1 MPLSAGTRLGP
12 YEVQS
17 PLGAGGMGEVYQAR
31 DTKLNRDVALK
42 VLPENLAG
50 DLERMARFRREAQVL
65 ASLNHSNIAAIY
77 GIEDA
82 ANTPALI
89 MELVDGI
96 TLADRIVR
104 GPIPAAEAVPLA
116 RQIADAL
123 EYAHEKGITHRDL
136 KPANI
141 KITPDGKSKVLDF
154 GLAKVLQPDLGGSS
168 DPSSSPTFTGAH
180 TLAGMIQ
187 GTAAYMSPEQ
197 AKGRIVDRRTDI
209 WAFGCVL
216 YEMLTGTPAFD
227 GETITDTLA
236 AIVRAEPDWSRLP
249 QETPPKL
256 RELLQRCL
264 RKDPKQRLQSMG
276 DARIALDEALSDSN
290 DPSPSQIAVAAQRS
304 DRQQTQAWVLTSLL
318 VLAIGVALAGW
329 WKANRQGERPLQQ
342 FELTLGPGESFNF
355 EGNPPL
361 AISPDGT
368 RVAYAARR
376 GAVAQIYVR
385 SLDRLE
391 ALPLAG
397 TEGAIGPFF
406 SPDGKW
412 IGFAAHGRLMKVP
425 AFGGPVVD
433 LCPINNNSR
442 GAAWGPDGNI
452 YASLSAT
459 LGLMR
464 VPASGGDPQ
473 PFTTLDPQKKERTH
487 RWPQVLPD
495 GKNVLF
501 TVGTVDSP
509 EFYDDSEIDAVSIAT
524 GKRTA
529 ILKGASMAAYVP
541 TGHLV
546 YARGGQLF
554 AVPFDASRLQV
565 TGTATPI
572 VQNVAADSSSG
583 AAFFSISNGDL
594 IYISGPTI
602 NERNSLAW
610 ADRTGTVT
618 DLPAPPHHYRD
629 IRLSPDGQRAAVV
642 IAEKTQDVWIY
653 DIPGNTL
660 NRLTFEGQ
668 DLSPIW
674 TPDGKRIIYQ
684 AALGA
689 SLSQLKW
696 IPVDGSGPSQ
706 PLVDPDTKSRFPVSV
721 SPDGKF
727 LSYEYVNGG
736 MMLLP
741 LDGERKPISISSVD
755 SAGLNP
761 AFSPDG
767 RWIAYV
773 SNQGADFQVFV
784 QPYPPTGGRWQVST
798 QEGTKPRWSDGEK
811 PDGGRQLFYVDGKD
825 NVMVA
830 SIDTKMGFKASTPQ
844 VFFKGLYHP
853 AGSTNDYSVTP
864 DGRRIIMMK
873 NAEGADAPTH
883 MVIVLNWFEE
893 LRRLAVASR

>member
-1 MPLSAGTRLGP
+1 MALSSGTRFGP
-12 YEVQS
+12 YEIHS

-31 DTKLNRDVALK
+31 DTKLNREVALK
-42 VLPENLAG
+42 VLPENLAT
-50 DLERMARFRREAQVL
+50 DPERMARFRREAQVL

-77 GIEDA
+77 GIEDTSNA
-82 ANTPALI
+82 PALI
-89 MELVDGI
+89 MELVEGV
-96 TLADRIVR
+96 TLADRIAR
-104 GPIPAAEAVPLA
+104 GPIPVAEAIPIA

-123 EYAHEKGITHRDL
+123 EYAHEKGVTHRDL

-180 TLAGMIQ
+180 TLAGMIL

-197 AKGRIVDRRTDI
+197 AKGKIVDRRTDI

-216 YEMLTGTPAFD
+216 YEMLTGTPAFE
-227 GETITDTLA
+227 GETVTDTLA

-249 QETPPKL
+249 SDTPSKL
-256 RELLQRCL
+256 RDLIQRCL
-264 RKDPKQRLQSMG
+264 RKDAKQRQQSMG
-276 DARIALDEALSDSN
+276 DIRIALDEAFSADGPTST
-290 DPSPSQIAVAAQRS
+290 PAQVQQQGRTGGAAWIL
-304 DRQQTQAWVLTSLL
+304 AALL
-318 VLAIGVALAGW
+318 ILAIVAALAGW
-329 WKANRQGERPLQQ
+329 WQANRLSQRPIQR
-342 FELTLGPGESFNF
+342 FELILAPGESFNF
-355 EGNPPL
+355 EGNPPV

-376 GAVAQIYVR
+376 GALAQIFVR

-391 ALPLAG
+391 AQPLAG

-406 SPDGKW
+406 SPDGNW
-412 IGFAAHGRLMKVP
+412 IGFVARGHLMKVP

-433 LCPINNNSR
+433 LARINNNSR
-442 GAAWGPDGNI
+442 GASWAPDGNI

-459 LGLMR
+459 LGLVR
-464 VPASGGDPQ
+464 VPASGGTPQ
-473 PFTTLDPQKKERTH
+473 PLTTLDPQKKERTH

-501 TVGTVDSP
+501 TVGTADSP
-509 EFYDDSEIDAVSIAT
+509 EFYDDSEIDVVSIAT

-541 TGHLV
+541 TGHLI

-554 AVPFDASRLQV
+554 AVPFDAGRLQV
-565 TGTATPI
+565 TGAATPI
-572 VQNVAADSSSG
+572 VSNVAADTSSG
-583 AAFFSISNGDL
+583 AAFFSVSNSDL
-594 IYISGPTI
+594 IYVSGPAI

-610 ADRTGTVT
+610 VDRTGTIT
-618 DLPAPPHHYRD
+618 DLPAPAHHYRD
-629 IRLSPDGQRAAVV
+629 LRLSPDGQHAAVV

-653 DIPGNTL
+653 DIPANTL

-668 DLSPIW
+668 ALSPIW

-684 AALGA
+684 SALGGG
-689 SLSQLKW
+689 LSQLKW
-696 IPVDGSGPSQ
+696 ILADGSGPSQ
-706 PLVDPDTKSRFPVSV
+706 PLVEPDSQSRFPVSV

-741 LDGERKPISISSVD
+741 LEGDRKPIPISSVD
-755 SAGLNP
+755 STGLNP
-761 AFSPDG
+761 SFSPDG

-773 SNQGADFQVFV
+773 SNTNADLQVFV
-784 QPYPPTGGRWQVST
+784 QPYPPNGGRWQAST
-798 QEGTKPRWSDGEK
+798 QEGNKPRWSNGEN
-811 PDGGRQLFYVDGKD
+811 GGKQLFYVDGKD
-825 NVMVA
+825 NVMVV
-830 SIDTKMGFKASTPQ
+830 SIDTKSGFKVGTPQ
-844 VFFKGLYHP
+844 LFFKGLYHP
-853 AGSTNDYSVTP
+853 AGSTNDYAVTP
-864 DGRRIIMMK
+864 DGHRILVIK
-873 NAEGADAPTH
+873 NAQGSDAPTH
-883 MVIVLNWFEE
+883 IVLILNWFEE
-893 LRRLAVASR
+893 LRHLVSTNR

>member
-1 MPLSAGTRLGP
+1 MPFSAGTRLGP
-12 YEVQS
+12 YEVHS

-31 DTKLNRDVALK
+31 DTKLNRDVAIK
-42 VLPENLAG
+42 ILPENLAG
-50 DLERMARFRREAQVL
+50 DPERMARFRREAQVL

-82 ANTPALI
+82 GHSPALI
-89 MELVDGI
+89 MELVEGL
-96 TLADRIVR
+96 TLADRIAR
-104 GPIPAAEAVPLA
+104 SPISVAEAIPIA

-123 EYAHEKGITHRDL
+123 EYAHERGVTHRDL

-141 KITPDGKSKVLDF
+141 KITADGKSKVLDF
-154 GLAKVLQPDLGGSS
+154 GLAKVLQADLAGSS

-180 TLAGMIQ
+180 TLAGMIL

-216 YEMLTGTPAFD
+216 YEMLTGKPAFD

-236 AIVRAEPDWSRLP
+236 AIVRAEPDWSQLP
-249 QETPPKL
+249 SDTPRKL
-256 RELLQRCL
+256 RELLERCL

-276 DARIALDEALSDSN
+276 DARIALDEALSGSN
-290 DPSPSQIAVAAQRS
+290 DASPLQVPGAVQRS
-304 DRQQTQAWVLTSLL
+304 NRVWVQTVLL
-318 VLAIGVALAGW
+318 VLAIGLALAGW
-329 WKANRQGERPLQQ
+329 WKASRQAERPLQQ
-342 FELTLGPGESFNF
+342 FELTLAPGESFNF

-376 GAVAQIYVR
+376 GSVAQIYVR
-385 SLDRLE
+385 ALDRLE

-397 TEGAIGPFF
+397 TEGALQPFF

-412 IGFAAHGRLMKVP
+412 IGFAARGRLMKVP

-433 LCPINNNSR
+433 LCAINNNSR
-442 GAAWGPDGNI
+442 GASWAPDGNI

-495 GKNVLF
+495 GKYVLF
-501 TVGTVDSP
+501 TVGTADSP
-509 EFYDDSEIDAVSIAT
+509 EFYDDSEIDVVSIAT

-529 ILKGASMAAYVP
+529 VLKGASMAAYVP

-554 AVPFDASRLQV
+554 AVPFDAGRLQV

-572 VQNVAADSSSG
+572 VSNVAADTSSG

-610 ADRTGTVT
+610 VDRTGAVT
-618 DLPAPPHHYRD
+618 DLPSPSHHYRD
-629 IRLSPDGQRAAVV
+629 IRLSPDGERAAVV
-642 IAEKTQDVWIY
+642 IAEKTQDIWIY
-653 DIPGNTL
+653 DIRGNTL

-684 AALGA
+684 AALGGG
-689 SLSQLKW
+689 LSQLKW

-706 PLVDPDTKSRFPVSV
+706 PLLDPDSKPRYPVSV

-727 LSYEYVNGG
+727 LSFEYVNGG

-741 LDGERKPISISSVD
+741 LDGERNPIPISSTD
-755 SAGLNP
+755 PTGLSP
-761 AFSPDG
+761 AFSLDG

-773 SNQGADFQVFV
+773 SNQSADFQIFV

-798 QEGTKPRWSDGEK
+798 QEGNKPRWSNGEK
-811 PDGGRQLFYVDGKD
+811 LNGDKQLFYVDGKD
-825 NVMVA
+825 NVMMV
-830 SIDTKMGFKASTPQ
+830 SIDTKMGFKVGTPQ
-844 VFFKGLYHP
+844 LFFKGLYHP

-864 DGRRIIMMK
+864 DGRRMIMMK

-883 MVIVLNWFEE
+883 MVIALNWFDE
-893 LRRLAVASR
+893 LRRLAATSR

>member
-1 MPLSAGTRLGP
+1 MSLSAGTRFGP
-12 YEVQS
+12 YEVQA

-31 DTKLNRDVALK
+31 DTKLNREVALK

-50 DLERMARFRREAQVL
+50 DLDRMARFRREAQVL
-65 ASLNHSNIAAIY
+65 ASLNHANIAAIY

-82 ANTPALI
+82 ANPPALI
-89 MELVDGI
+89 MELVEGL
-96 TLADRIVR
+96 TLANRIAH
-104 GPIPAAEAVPLA
+104 GPIPAAEAIPLA
-116 RQIADAL
+116 QQIADAL
-123 EYAHEKGITHRDL
+123 DYAHEKGIAHRDL

-154 GLAKVLQPDLGGSS
+154 GLAKVLQPDLSGSS
-168 DPSSSPTFTGAH
+168 DPSSSPTFTCAH
-180 TLAGMIQ
+180 TLAGMIL

-197 AKGRIVDRRTDI
+197 AKGKIVDRRTDI

-236 AIVRAEPDWSRLP
+236 AIVRAEPEWSRLP
-249 QETPPKL
+249 SETPRKL

-276 DARIALDEALSDSN
+276 DARIALDEAFSDSN
-290 DPSPSQIAVAAQRS
+290 DPSPVS
-304 DRQQTQAWVLTSLL
+304 TQLLPQSRKSTTAWILASLL
-318 VLAIGVALAGW
+318 VLAIAVALAGW
-329 WKANRQGERPLQQ
+329 WKASSFSERPLQRFQ
-342 FELTLGPGESFNF
+342 LNLGPDESFNF

-376 GAVAQIYVR
+376 GALAQIYVR
-385 SLDRLE
+385 SLDHLE

-406 SPDGKW
+406 SPDSKW
-412 IGFAAHGRLMKVP
+412 IGFNARGRLMKVP

-433 LCPINNNSR
+433 LCAVNNNSR
-442 GAAWGPDGNI
+442 GASWGPDGNI

-473 PFTTLDPQKKERTH
+473 PITTLDPQKKERTH

-495 GKNVLF
+495 GKTVLF
-501 TVGTVDSP
+501 TVGTADSP

-541 TGHLV
+541 TGHLIYV
-546 YARGGQLF
+546 RGGQLF

-572 VQNVAADSSSG
+572 VSNVAADSSSG
-583 AAFFSISNGDL
+583 AAFFSISNGHL
-594 IYISGPTI
+594 FYISGPTI

-610 ADRTGTVT
+610 VDRSGAFI

-642 IAEKTQDVWIY
+642 IAERTQDVWIY
-653 DIPGNTL
+653 DVRGNTL
-660 NRLTFEGQ
+660 SRLTFEGQ

-684 AALGA
+684 AALGGG
-689 SLSQLKW
+689 LSQLKW

-706 PLVDPDTKSRFPVSV
+706 ALVEPDSKSRFPVSV
-721 SPDGKF
+721 SPDGKY
-727 LSYEYVNGG
+727 LSYETVNGG

-741 LDGERKPISISSVD
+741 LEGDRKPIPISSVD
-755 SAGLNP
+755 SNALSP

-773 SNQGADFQVFV
+773 SNQNANFQVFV

-798 QEGTKPRWSDGEK
+798 QEGDKPRWTNGEN
-811 PDGGRQLFYVDGKD
+811 GGKQLFYIDGKD
-825 NVMVA
+825 NVMVV
-830 SIDTKMGFKASTPQ
+830 SIDTKTGFKVGTPQ
-844 VFFKGLYHP
+844 IFFKGLYHP

-864 DGRRIIMMK
+864 DGRRIIVMK
-873 NAEGADAPTH
+873 NVEGANAPTH

-893 LRRLAVASR
+893 LHRLAAATK

>member
-1 MPLSAGTRLGP
+1 MPLSAGTKLGS
-12 YEVQS
+12 YEVHS

-50 DLERMARFRREAQVL
+50 DPERMARFRREAQVL
-65 ASLNHSNIAAIY
+65 ASLNHSNIASIY

-82 ANTPALI
+82 GNTPALI
-89 MELVDGI
+89 MELVDGL
-96 TLADRIVR
+96 TLADRIAR
-104 GPIPAAEAVPLA
+104 GPIPVVEAIAIA

-123 EYAHEKGITHRDL
+123 EYAHEKGVTHRDL

-141 KITPDGKSKVLDF
+141 KITSDGKSKVLDF
-154 GLAKVLQPDLGGSS
+154 GLAKVLQAEPSGSS

-180 TLAGMIQ
+180 TLAGMIL

-197 AKGRIVDRRTDI
+197 AKGKIVDRRTDI

-216 YEMLTGTPAFD
+216 LEMLTGRPAFD
-227 GETITDTLA
+227 GETITDTMA
-236 AIVRAEPDWSRLP
+236 AIVRAEPDWSLLP
-249 QETPPKL
+249 SETPSKL
-256 RELLQRCL
+256 REFLRRCL
-264 RKDPKQRLQSMG
+264 RKDPRQRLQSMG
-276 DARIALDEALSDSN
+276 DARIALDEALSD
-290 DPSPSQIAVAAQRS
+290 PSPPQGPAPLHQTHAR
-304 DRQQTQAWVLTSLL
+304 RTQAWVLTGLL
-318 VLAIGVALAGW
+318 TLAIGIALAGW
-329 WKANRQGERPLQQ
+329 WKASRLDERPLQR

-355 EGNPPL
+355 EGNSPL

-368 RVAYAARR
+368 RVAYAARH
-376 GAVAQIYVR
+376 GAVAQIYIR

-397 TEGAIGPFF
+397 TEGAVQPFF
-406 SPDGKW
+406 SPDSKW
-412 IGFAAHGRLMKVP
+412 IGFATRGRLMKVP

-433 LCPINNNSR
+433 LCAINNNSR
-442 GAAWGPDGNI
+442 GASWGPDGYI
-452 YASLSAT
+452 YAALSAT

-495 GKNVLF
+495 GKSVLF
-501 TVGTVDSP
+501 TVGTADSP
-509 EFYDDSEIDAVSIAT
+509 EFYDDSEIDVVSIAT

-529 ILKGASMAAYVP
+529 IFKGASMAAYIP
-541 TGHLV
+541 TGHLI
-546 YARGGQLF
+546 YARAGQLF
-554 AVPFDASRLQV
+554 AVPFDAARLQV
-565 TGTATPI
+565 TGTATPV
-572 VQNVAADSSSG
+572 VQNVAADTSSG
-583 AAFFSISNGDL
+583 AAFFSISNIDL

-602 NERNSLAW
+602 NERNSLVW
-610 ADRTGTVT
+610 ADRTGAVT
-618 DLPAPPHHYRD
+618 ALPAPPHHYRD
-629 IRLSPDGQRAAVV
+629 VRLSPDGQRVAVV

-653 DIPGNTL
+653 DIRGNTL

-668 DLSPIW
+668 DLSPVW

-684 AALGA
+684 AALGGG
-689 SLSQLKW
+689 LSQLKW
-696 IPVDGSGPSQ
+696 IPADGSGPSQ
-706 PLVDPDTKSRFPVSV
+706 ALVDPDSRPPFPVSV

-727 LSYEYVNGG
+727 LSYKYLNGG

-741 LDGERKPISISSVD
+741 LQGEHKPIPISSID
-755 SAGLNP
+755 SAGLSP
-761 AFSPDG
+761 TFSPDG

-773 SNQGADFQVFV
+773 SNHNVDLQVFV

-798 QEGTKPRWSDGEK
+798 QEGNKPRWSNGET
-811 PDGGRQLFYVDGKD
+811 PGGGKQLFYVDGKD
-825 NVMVA
+825 TVMEA
-830 SIDTKMGFKASTPQ
+830 SIDTKIGFNAGTPQ

-873 NAEGADAPTH
+873 NAEGNDVPTH

-893 LRRLAVASR
+893 LRRLASPK

>member
-77 GIEDA
+77 GIEDNA
-82 ANTPALI
+82 HTPALI
-89 MELVDGI
+89 MELVEGL
-96 TLADRIVR
+96 TLADRIAR
-104 GPIPAAEAVPLA
+104 GPISAAEAIPIA

-123 EYAHEKGITHRDL
+123 EYAHEKGVTHRDL

-154 GLAKVLQPDLGGSS
+154 GLAKVLQADLSGSS

-180 TLAGMIQ
+180 TLAGMIL

-197 AKGRIVDRRTDI
+197 AKGKIVDRRTDI

-216 YEMLTGTPAFD
+216 YEMLTGGPAFD
-227 GETITDTLA
+227 GETVTDTLA

-249 QETPPKL
+249 SQTPSKI
-256 RELLQRCL
+256 RDLLLRCL
-264 RKDPKQRLQSMG
+264 RKDARQRLQSMG
-276 DARIALDEALSDSN
+276 DVRIALDEGFSDSN
-290 DPSPSQIAVAAQRS
+290 DPSTVP
-304 DRQQTQAWVLTSLL
+304 TQAQPQNMKPAATWILTGLL
-318 VLAIGVALAGW
+318 VLAIGIALAGW
-329 WKANRQGERPLQQ
+329 WKASRLGERPLQR

-376 GAVAQIYVR
+376 GPVSQIFVR
-385 SLDRLE
+385 SMDRLE

-412 IGFAAHGRLMKVP
+412 IGFAARGRLMKVP
-425 AFGGPVVD
+425 SFGGPVVD
-433 LCPINNNSR
+433 LCAINNNSR
-442 GAAWGPDGNI
+442 GASWGPDGNI

-464 VPASGGDPQ
+464 VSASGGDPQ

-495 GKNVLF
+495 GKTVLF
-501 TVGTVDSP
+501 TVGTADSP

-529 ILKGASMAAYVP
+529 VLKGASMATYVP

-572 VQNVAADSSSG
+572 VPNVAADTSSG

-594 IYISGPTI
+594 VYISGPTI

-610 ADRTGTVT
+610 VDRSGALI

-629 IRLSPDGQRAAVV
+629 IRLSPDGQRVAVV

-653 DIPGNTL
+653 DIGGNTL

-689 SLSQLKW
+689 GLSQLKW

-706 PLVDPDTKSRFPVSV
+706 ALVDPDTKSRFPVSV

-741 LDGERKPISISSVD
+741 LEGEHKPIPISSVD
-755 SAGLNP
+755 SDGLSP
-761 AFSPDG
+761 TFSPDG

-773 SNQGADFQVFV
+773 SNQNANLQVFV
-784 QPYPPTGGRWQVST
+784 QPYPPTGGRWQVSI
-798 QEGTKPRWSDGEK
+798 QEGNKPRWSNGEK
-811 PDGGRQLFYVDGKD
+811 SDGGKQLFYVDGKD
-825 NVMVA
+825 DVMAV
-830 SIDTKMGFKASTPQ
+830 SIDTQMGFKVGTPRI
-844 VFFKGLYHP
+844 FFKGLYHP
-853 AGSTNDYSVTP
+853 AGSSNDYAVTP
-864 DGRRIIMMK
+864 DGRRIIVMK
-873 NAEGADAPTH
+873 NVEGTDVPTH
-883 MVIVLNWFEE
+883 MVIALNWFEE
-893 LRRLAVASR
+893 LQRLAATSK

>member
-1 MPLSAGTRLGP
+1 
-12 YEVQS
+12 
-17 PLGAGGMGEVYQAR
+17 MGEVYQAR

-50 DLERMARFRREAQVL
+50 DPERMARFRREAQVL
-65 ASLNHSNIAAIY
+65 ASLNHSNIASIY

-89 MELVDGI
+89 MELVEGL
-96 TLADRIVR
+96 TLADRIAR
-104 GPIPAAEAVPLA
+104 GPIPVAEAIPIA

-123 EYAHEKGITHRDL
+123 EYAHEKGVTHRDL

-154 GLAKVLQPDLGGSS
+154 GLAKVLQADLSGSS

-180 TLAGMIQ
+180 TLAGMIL

-197 AKGRIVDRRTDI
+197 AKGKIVDRRTDI

-216 YEMLTGTPAFD
+216 YEMLTGTPAFG

-236 AIVRAEPDWSRLP
+236 AIVRAEPGWSELP
-249 QETPPKL
+249 ADTPSKI

-276 DARIALDEALSDSN
+276 DARIALDEAFSASN
-290 DPSPSQIAVAAQRS
+290 DPLSSPGPATGQPSSRE
-304 DRQQTQAWVLTSLL
+304 RTRPWVLTGLL
-318 VLAIGVALAGW
+318 LMAIAIALAGW
-329 WKANRQGERPLQQ
+329 WKANRQGERPPQR
-342 FELTLGPGESFNF
+342 FELTLDPGESFNF
-355 EGNPPL
+355 EGNLPL

-368 RVAYAARR
+368 RIAYAARR

-385 SLDRLE
+385 ALDRLE

-397 TEGAIGPFF
+397 TEGAIGPSF

-412 IGFAAHGRLMKVP
+412 IGFVARGRLMKVP

-433 LCPINNNSR
+433 LCAINNNAR
-442 GAAWGPDGNI
+442 GASWGPDGSI

-464 VPASGGDPQ
+464 VPAAGGDPQ
-473 PFTTLDPQKKERTH
+473 PFTILDPLKKERTH

-495 GKNVLF
+495 GENVLF

-509 EFYDDSEIDAVSIAT
+509 EFYDDSEIDVVSIAT

-529 ILKGASMAAYVP
+529 VLKGASMAMYVP

-546 YARGGQLF
+546 YARAGQLF
-554 AVPFDASRLQV
+554 AVPFDAGRLQV
-565 TGTATPI
+565 TGTATP
-572 VQNVAADSSSG
+572 VVSNVAADSSSG

-610 ADRTGTVT
+610 ADRTGAVT
-618 DLPAPPHHYRD
+618 DLPAPLHHYRD
-629 IRLSPDGQRAAVV
+629 VRLSPDGQRLAVV

-653 DIPGNTL
+653 DIRGNTL

-684 AALGA
+684 AALGGG
-689 SLSQLKW
+689 LSQLKW

-706 PLVDPDTKSRFPVSV
+706 ALVDPDTKSRFPVSV
-721 SPDGKF
+721 SSDGKF
-727 LSYEYVNGG
+727 LSYEYADGG

-741 LDGERKPISISSVD
+741 LDGEPKPFPISSVD
-755 SAGLNP
+755 SAGRGP

-767 RWIAYV
+767 RWFAYA

-798 QEGTKPRWSDGEK
+798 QEGNKPRWSYREK
-811 PDGGRQLFYVDGKD
+811 PDGGKQLFYVDGKD

-830 SIDTKMGFKASTPQ
+830 SIDTKMGFNAGTPH

-864 DGRRIIMMK
+864 DGKRIIMMK
-873 NAEGADAPTH
+873 NAAGADAPTH

-893 LRRLAVASR
+893 LRHLATHP